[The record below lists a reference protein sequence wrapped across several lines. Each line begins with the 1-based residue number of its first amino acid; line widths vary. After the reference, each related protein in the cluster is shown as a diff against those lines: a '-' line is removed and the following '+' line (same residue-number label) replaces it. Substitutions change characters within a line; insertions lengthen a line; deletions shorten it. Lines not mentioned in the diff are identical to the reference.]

1 MIKMVA
7 CSFYNT
13 LIDKEDAIAM
23 STMLEIDKIRNKN
36 IKFVVLT
43 NRSINEV
50 LYYNK
55 DFPFIDYII
64 SFNGNCILD
73 VNKNK
78 IIYKDYLNKSKI
90 REILNKYKDRKIYL
104 YSDNKILDRTNYTD
118 FNIYKIE
125 IELKKKDLKNLNS
138 NYSVFKYRN
147 KTYLEVNSNNNY
159 IGMMKLLKSLGIAK
173 EEVLLIIGNESEKGL
188 INLIPNTYIIGNSP
202 KSLKEM
208 NVKKTSSNNFKG
220 VEKVIKKNIKN
231 SFILK

>member
-23 STMLEIDKIRNKN
+23 STMLEIDRIRNKN
-36 IKFVVLT
+36 IKFIVLT
-43 NRSINEV
+43 NRSVNEV

-64 SFNGNCILD
+64 SFNGNYILD

-78 IIYKDYLNKSKI
+78 IIYKKCLEKNYI
-90 REILNKYKDRKIYL
+90 EEILTKYKDNKIYL
-104 YSDNKILDRTNYTD
+104 YSDNKVLNRTNYAE
-118 FNIYKIE
+118 FEIYKIE
-125 IELKKKDLKNLNS
+125 IELKKKDLKKLNS
-138 NYSVFKYRN
+138 NYSIFKYRN
-147 KTYLEVNSNNNY
+147 KTYLEINSNNYNF
-159 IGMMKLLKSLGIAK
+159 GMIKLLDSLGISK

-208 NVKKTSSNNFKG
+208 NAKKTSSNNFKG
-220 VEKVIKKNIKN
+220 VEKVIKKI
-231 SFILK
+231 

>member
-78 IIYKDYLNKSKI
+78 IIYKDYLNKSNI

-220 VEKVIKKNIKN
+220 VEKVIKKI
-231 SFILK
+231 

>member
-78 IIYKDYLNKSKI
+78 IIYKDYLNKSNI

>member
-64 SFNGNCILD
+64 SFNCNCILD

-78 IIYKDYLNKSKI
+78 IIYKDYLNKSNI